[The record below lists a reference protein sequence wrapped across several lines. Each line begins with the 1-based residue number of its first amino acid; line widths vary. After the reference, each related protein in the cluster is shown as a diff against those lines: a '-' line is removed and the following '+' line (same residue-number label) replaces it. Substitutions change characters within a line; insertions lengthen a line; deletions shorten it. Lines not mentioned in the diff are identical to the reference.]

1 MASDPLIGTTVGGC
15 EILEV
20 IGQGGMGII
29 YKARQKSLD
38 RIVALKVLARH
49 LATDINFVSR
59 FQKEARAIAKV
70 NHPNIL
76 AVYDVGDDSHTNYM
90 IMELIDG
97 QSLAELQSERRGAIP
112 WEEASDYV
120 RQSAQGLEAAQAAG
134 IIHRDIKP
142 ENLMLTKKNVI
153 KVSDFGLAKESDASS
168 GNTSVDAVMGTPAF
182 MSPEQCDGKKVD
194 ARSDI
199 YSLGGTYYRLVSGRL
214 PFEAET
220 AMSMMYRHKHEAL
233 IPPHEIVPTVPQ
245 GVSAVIVKMMAK
257 KREQRYQTMTEVID
271 ALDASRKPAPVV
283 STPMTSTPA
292 PARNIAPVPA
302 NMDFG
307 GASGIMPPPA
317 PVEPPP
323 ERFAATE
330 DSANSGRMRAAGQSG
345 RMPVQPG
352 MPIGFGHADSSSH
365 INMPTSVMGM
375 TGAGLTA
382 PDEGYTNVSRGD
394 ELLGRGD
401 RLAGLKYYRHALKS
415 TALDQATRSRVE
427 QELQK
432 EVVSR
437 RQAAESLLKRG
448 MLVEASR
455 ECRVLVELDPADE
468 FSKQMLKDLDSKLS
482 LKRTMVNDIRQAIAA
497 SQFERAIKIWEGTS
511 PELRDESLGK
521 QVDQLRSVVVP
532 ALKLA
537 EQGDNLTQQGRLEEA
552 ISSYEDAIKINGA
565 CEPARMG
572 LKEAEQKV
580 QRIEY
585 MLKEG
590 FQASLEQNYEK
601 AVETWRPILQ
611 LRPGHPQAVKSIVD
625 AYLAHAQNL
634 RAHGDL
640 EGALLAYKGAAET
653 DKENRTVR
661 RGLEELTNLR
671 DKEQALIDRAQ
682 DAAARNRLGEAVGYW
697 KEVLRINPQSKKASQ
712 NISQL
717 SRQRSGGLLKATLV
731 LLVLGAAFG
740 GAYEFYYEN
749 NEISVAREMMN
760 QNRFAEAV
768 QRLSA
773 AHVYFMKAD
782 KDGLLKD
789 ADIEVAVGEA
799 HKKELAVQWQD
810 AESDYIKLAERL
822 SDDKKR
828 HGEMLAKATI
838 CKAQHLFLQGTLAL
852 NAKKW
857 PDASNYF
864 REIQLIHQGSAVLPE
879 LQALIDRAER
889 STTLADKISH
899 AERGGGDG
907 TTRQKERVDALK
919 LSDELGFAELSKW
932 IAGQMKKDGSDFN
945 PDKTRKLID
954 EGLEK
959 LLSSPSDLA
968 GAKKSFQDSGLGGS
982 PDPIA
987 KKFLQYIADIE
998 FCKSTGNGM
1007 ELFSKTRPAKNGN
1020 WEWGNDDRNEQ
1031 SAFCIDKYEFPN
1043 KADAMP
1049 LVNITYLDA
1058 QAKCTQTG
1066 AKLCKKEQWISACR
1080 GETRVNMYP
1089 YGPDPDASACN
1100 TGGTEL
1106 AKSGSRPK
1114 CMTSLGIYDMS
1125 GNAAEWVE
1133 NTENT
1138 EAAVIGGSFKS
1149 NLQQANCVDAIM
1161 VKQTMTSP
1169 DIGFRCCRQLPPI
1182 QPAPPPNN

>member
-20 IGQGGMGII
+20 IGQGGMGVI

-97 QSLAELQSERRGAIP
+97 QSLAELQSDRRGAIP
-112 WEEASDYV
+112 WEEASDYI

-153 KVSDFGLAKESDASS
+153 KVSDFGLAKESDAST

-199 YSLGGTYYRLVSGRL
+199 YSLGGTFYRLVSGRL

-245 GVSAVIVKMMAK
+245 AVSTVIVKMMAK

-271 ALDASRKPAPVV
+271 AVDAARKPA
-283 STPMTSTPA
+283 TSQAAPAVLAPA
-292 PARNIAPVPA
+292 PARNVAPVPV

-307 GASGIMPPPA
+307 GGSAIMPPPA

-323 ERFAATE
+323 ERFAASSE
-330 DSANSGRMRAAGQSG
+330 DTGNSGRMRAAGQSG

-352 MPIGFGHADSSSH
+352 MPVGFGHADSSSH
-365 INMPTSVMGM
+365 IHMPTSVMGM
-375 TGAGLTA
+375 TGVGLAA

-432 EVVSR
+432 EVDSR

-601 AVETWRPILQ
+601 AVETWKPILQ
-611 LRPGHPQAVKSIVD
+611 LRPNHPQAVKSMVD
-625 AYLAHAQNL
+625 AYMAHAQNL

-640 EGALLAYKGAAET
+640 EGALVAYKGAAET

-697 KEVLRINPQSKKASQ
+697 KEVQRINPTSKKASQ
-712 NISQL
+712 QISQL

-731 LLVLGAAFG
+731 LAVLAAVVG
-740 GAYEFYYEN
+740 GGYEFYYEH
-749 NEISVAREMMN
+749 NEITAATEMIK
-760 QNRFAEAV
+760 QGRFAEARE
-768 QRLSA
+768 RLAA
-773 AHVYFMKAD
+773 AHIYIEKSE
-782 KDGLLKD
+782 KD
-789 ADIEVAVGEA
+789 ALMKEAEIEVEVEAAKKLEAGAQWPEAEMAYRKLGE
-799 HKKELAVQWQD
+799 
-810 AESDYIKLAERL
+810 RFG
-822 SDDKKR
+822 DDKKR
-828 HGEMLAKATI
+828 QSEMLGKAAVSR
-838 CKAQHLFLQGTLAL
+838 AQHSLLQGTLAL
-852 NAKKW
+852 TAGKYAE
-857 PDASNYF
+857 ASDHF
-864 REIQLIHQGSAVLPE
+864 REIRLINKGGSVLPDFLPLE
-879 LQALIDRAER
+879 ERADRA
-889 STTLADKISH
+889 TTLADKLSH
-899 AERGGGDG
+899 AERASDVG
-907 TTRQKERVDALK
+907 TRLKERVEARK
-919 LSDELGFAELSKW
+919 LAEELGFNEIRDAIDK
-932 IAGQMKKDGSDFN
+932 QMKTEGVEFN
-945 PDKTRKLID
+945 PEKAKALAD
-954 EGLEK
+954 E
-959 LLSSPSDLA
+959 
-968 GAKKSFQDSGLGGS
+968 AKAALQKQDY
-982 PDPIA
+982 DEA
-987 KKFLQYIADIE
+987 EKKFIESSQGGPQDETVKRYLLYISDV
-998 FCKSTGNGM
+998 KSCRSEDRELYSKTNPVKTGN
-1007 ELFSKTRPAKNGN
+1007 
-1020 WEWGNDDRNEQ
+1020 WGNDDRGET
-1031 SAFCIDKYEFPN
+1031 SAFCIDRYEYPN
-1043 KADAMP
+1043 KEKELP
-1049 LVNITYLDA
+1049 LVNVSFLDA
-1058 QAKCTQTG
+1058 QAKCKQRG
-1066 AKLCKKEQWISACR
+1066 ADLCTKNQWESVCK
-1080 GETRVNMYP
+1080 GETRINMFP
-1089 YGPDPDASACN
+1089 YGADPDDEACN
-1100 TGGTEL
+1100 TKGSTV
-1106 AKSGSRPK
+1106 APSGSKPK
-1114 CMTSLGIYDMS
+1114 CKTSLGIFDMS
-1125 GNAAEWVE
+1125 GNAAEWVTDNE
-1133 NTENT
+1133 T
-1138 EAAVIGGSFKS
+1138 AWIAGGSFKS
-1149 NLQQANCVDAIM
+1149 TTKQAGCLSGSTEKN
-1161 VKQTMTSP
+1161 TMTAP
-1169 DIGFRCCRQLPPI
+1169 DVGFRCCRKLK
-1182 QPAPPPNN
+1182 

>member
-15 EILEV
+15 EILEI
-20 IGQGGMGII
+20 IGQGGMGVI

-292 PARNIAPVPA
+292 PARNVAPVPA

-307 GASGIMPPPA
+307 GGNSGMMPPPA

-365 INMPTSVMGM
+365 MNMPTSVMGM

-640 EGALLAYKGAAET
+640 EGALLAYKGAAEC

-697 KEVLRINPQSKKASQ
+697 KEVLRINSTSKKASQ
-712 NISQL
+712 NIAQL
-717 SRQRSGGLLKATLV
+717 SKQRSGGLLKATLV
-731 LLVLGAAFG
+731 LLVLGAAVG

-749 NEISVAREMMN
+749 NEISVAREMMKED
-760 QNRFAEAV
+760 RFGEAV
-768 QRLSA
+768 QRLGA
-773 AHVYFMKAD
+773 AHIYFMKVD
-782 KDGLLKD
+782 KEALLRE

-799 HKKELAVQWQD
+799 HKKELAFLWQD
-810 AESDYIKLAERL
+810 AESEYLKLAERL

-828 HGEMLAKATI
+828 RSEMQSKAAI
-838 CKAQHLFLQGTLAL
+838 CRAQHLFLQGTLAL
-852 NAKKW
+852 NARKW
-857 PDASNYF
+857 SDASNYF
-864 REIQLIHQGSAVLPE
+864 REIHLINQNGAVLPE
-879 LQALIDRAER
+879 LQSFDDRSER
-889 STTLADKISH
+889 ATMLADRLAH
-899 AERGGGDG
+899 AERVSDSSE
-907 TTRQKERVDALK
+907 RQKALK
-919 LSDELGFAELSKW
+919 LADELGFAELSKW
-932 IAGQMKKDGSDFN
+932 ISEQMKKDGVDVN
-945 PDKTRKLID
+945 PEKAAALIR
-954 EGLEK
+954 EGIDK
-959 LLSSPSDLA
+959 LLSDPPDLVV
-968 GAKKSFQDSGLGGS
+968 AKKSFEDSAQGGALS
-982 PDPIA
+982 DTA
-987 KKFLQYIADIE
+987 KSYLLYISDIQN
-998 FCKSTGNGM
+998 CQRDGM
-1007 ELFSKTRPAKNGN
+1007 ELFSKTRPAAKGSN
-1020 WEWGNDDRNEQ
+1020 WEWGKDQRDDNTK
-1031 SAFCIDKYEFPN
+1031 AFCIDKYEYPN
-1043 KADAMP
+1043 KKDELP
-1049 LVNITYLDA
+1049 LANISFLDA
-1058 QAKCTQTG
+1058 QAKCKEHE
-1066 AKLCKKEQWISACR
+1066 AFLCKKDQWISACR
-1080 GETRVNMYP
+1080 GETRVNLWP
-1089 YGPDPDASACN
+1089 YGQNPDDGACN
-1100 TGGTEL
+1100 TAGAEA
-1106 AKSGSRPK
+1106 AKSGSKPMCK
-1114 CMTSLGIYDMS
+1114 TALGIYDMS
-1125 GNAAEWVE
+1125 GNVAEWVDD
-1133 NTENT
+1133 NSTP
-1138 EAAVIGGSFKS
+1138 VIGGSFKS
-1149 NLQQANCVDAIM
+1149 AAKQAGCEDAVM
-1161 VKQTMTSP
+1161 VKQTTTSP
-1169 DIGFRCCRQLPPI
+1169 DIGFRCCRALPALPK
-1182 QPAPPPNN
+1182 N